1 MTCIYFE
8 LMMRYLHMTKWE
20 SFEIKHKNPRFEKIG
35 KTKWMVDELRGKF
48 KAYYNL
54 RQVLTMDEMILCY
67 K

>member
-1 MTCIYFE
+1 
-8 LMMRYLHMTKWE
+8 MTKRK

-35 KTKWMVDELRGKF
+35 KTKWVVDELRGKF